1 MTLGAPHWL
10 LLVVPLGVM
19 WWVLRPSG
27 YWLRGLRAGVYGLV
41 VLGMSEPRLWLPE
54 RAGTVV
60 VVADRS
66 VSLASDAGE
75 RQLEMIGLMHGAMS
89 PDDRLAVVSFGREA
103 AVEQEPAVS
112 RLERFEQG
120 VGEDASDLGAALRR
134 ALALIPADGS
144 GRVLVLSDGR
154 YTGTDPVAV
163 GAVAATRGVAIDY
176 RDMGRARA
184 GDLAVLRVDAPDS
197 VERGESFMITGWV
210 QSPTDRRVSYELW
223 RGERLIAQG
232 ERDLGAGVSRLGFR
246 DRAGG
251 GSGGGAEE
259 GGTLGYRLVV
269 RDAGE
274 DVDPVP
280 ENNAG
285 RFLVGVRGQ
294 KPVLLVTA
302 SPGQGLAGLM
312 RRGGLEVRAV
322 EPSGLAGTLEELTGY
337 SAVVLENVSANDLPS
352 GMLERLSGLV
362 GASGT
367 GLVMTGGQTS
377 FGPGGYYGSALEGVL
392 PVSME
397 LRQEHRKLSLAMVV
411 ALDRSGSMGVPVGG
425 GRTKMDL
432 ANLGTAKVVDLLSP
446 LDELGVLAVDSAPHT
461 VVPMAPV
468 TDKSGIKSRVLR
480 IRSMGGGIFVYEAL
494 AEAAGMLVAATPTT
508 RHIILF
514 SDAQDSEEPGRYREL
529 LEKAAKANITVS
541 VIGLGKP
548 SDVDAPLLRDIAAR
562 GGGRVFFTEDPNKL
576 PQLFAQDTF
585 VVARSSFVDEVTPV
599 SSTAVLSAMTG
610 RSLGDPRPVGG
621 YNLTYLK
628 PEAQL
633 AVVTEDQYK
642 APLVAAWRAGLG
654 RVATYAGE
662 ADGEFTGPIA
672 LWPGLGELMTS
683 LGRWVLAT
691 DRRLPETMLAR
702 QRVDGGLLRVEL
714 MLDPERPDQGLVTE
728 PEVSVLRGRP
738 GVEGGPERLRLRMR
752 YTSPHTLAAEV
763 PLSGDAV
770 AVATLDAGELG
781 RVTLSPA
788 RLLYSPEYVP
798 RSTDGLD
805 TLRRLASMTGG
816 SQRVE
821 LGAVWDE
828 LVPVPRFVSVA
839 HWVWLL
845 AVVAVLVEVLE
856 RRTSWVS
863 QGVMMVA
870 GWFVFARRRNATS
883 VESGRSTG
891 TEDPH
896 PNPARPRVETSGMQ
910 HQATDS
916 LAVSKKSNQ
925 GKRQKAPGQDIAPEL
940 DSSPTTPVDG
950 LTTALG
956 RARQEAANRLRSK

>member
-10 LLVVPLGVM
+10 LLVVPLGVL

-27 YWLRGLRAGVYGLV
+27 FWLRGLRAGVYGLV

-66 VSLASDAGE
+66 VSLASDAGD
-75 RQLEMIGLMHGAMS
+75 RQLEMIGLVHGAMS
-89 PDDRLAVVSFGREA
+89 PEDRLAVVSFGREA
-103 AVEQEPAVS
+103 AVEQEPAVG

-163 GAVAATRGVAIDY
+163 AAVAATRGVAIDY

-210 QSPTDRRVSYELW
+210 QSPTDRRVLYELW
-223 RGERLIAQG
+223 RGERLIAKG

-246 DRAGG
+246 DRT
-251 GSGGGAEE
+251 GGGAAD

-269 RDAGE
+269 RAVGTG
-274 DVDPVP
+274 VDPVP
-280 ENNAG
+280 ENNVG

-294 KPVLLVTA
+294 KPVLLVTV

-322 EPSGLAGTLEELTGY
+322 EPSQLAGTLEELTGY
-337 SAVVLENVSANDLPS
+337 SAVVLENVSVNDLPS

-362 GASGT
+362 EASGT
-367 GLVMTGGQTS
+367 GLVMTGGQMS

-411 ALDRSGSMGVPVGG
+411 ALDRSGSMAAQVGG

-446 LDELGVLAVDSAPHT
+446 LDQLGVLAVDSAPHT
-461 VVPMAPV
+461 VVPMGPV
-468 TDKSGIKSRVLR
+468 NDKSGIKSRVLR
-480 IRSMGGGIFVYEAL
+480 IRSMGGGIYVYEAL
-494 AEAAGMLVAATPTT
+494 AEAAGMLADATPTT

-514 SDAQDSEEPGRYREL
+514 SDAQDSEQPGRYREL

-541 VIGLGKP
+541 VIGLGKA

-562 GGGRVFFTEDPNKL
+562 GGGRAFFTEDPKKL

-599 SSTAVLSAMTG
+599 SSTGVLSAMTG
-610 RSLGDPRPVGG
+610 RSLGDPQPVGG

-633 AVVTEDQYK
+633 AVVTNDQYK

-654 RVATYAGE
+654 RVVTYAGE

-672 LWPGLGELMTS
+672 AWPGLGDLMTS
-683 LGRWVLAT
+683 LGRWVSAT

-738 GVEGGPERLRLRMR
+738 GVEGGPEQLRLRMR

-788 RLLYSPEYVP
+788 RLLYSPEYASP
-798 RSTDGLD
+798 SEDGLV
-805 TLRRLASMTGG
+805 TLRRLASMTAG

-821 LGAVWDE
+821 LSAVWDE
-828 LVPVPRFVSVA
+828 LVPVQRFVSVA
-839 HWVWLL
+839 HWFWLMAVL
-845 AVVAVLVEVLE
+845 AILVEVLE
-856 RRTSWVS
+856 RRTSWAS
-863 QGVMMVA
+863 QGVMMAA
-870 GWFVFARRRNATS
+870 GWFVSARRQDDRAIQP
-883 VESGRSTG
+883 GRSTD
-891 TEDPH
+891 TEAPSPKPTRRRAKSKHMRD
-896 PNPARPRVETSGMQ
+896 
-910 HQATDS
+910 QATDG
-916 LAVSKKSNQ
+916 LDVTANLDQ
-925 GKRQKAPGQDIAPEL
+925 RDRPEAREQDGARES
-940 DSSPTTPVDG
+940 DSSPTTPTDS

-956 RARQEAANRLRSK
+956 RARKEAANRLRSK